1 MNEIFWPEDY
11 IPGFTDNF
19 VSNEVIVAGLSAM
32 DVWPFLSNA
41 PRWPTYY
48 SNSANIRF
56 YDGKGPEL
64 EDGVRFYFETFGFP
78 VEAQV
83 LEYVPPSKA
92 SRVALAGMPGAARAI
107 HASICTTPG

>member
-41 PRWPTYY
+41 PLWPTYY
-48 SNSANIRF
+48 STQRTSVSTTAR
-56 YDGKGPEL
+56 
-64 EDGVRFYFETFGFP
+64 
-78 VEAQV
+78 V
-83 LEYVPPSKA
+83 LS
-92 SRVALAGMPGAARAI
+92 
-107 HASICTTPG
+107 

>member
-32 DVWPFLSNA
+32 DVWLFLSNA
-41 PRWPTYY
+41 PLWPTYY

-56 YDGKGPEL
+56 YANQFEKKLQLSGP
-64 EDGVRFYFETFGFP
+64 T
-78 VEAQV
+78 
-83 LEYVPPSKA
+83 PPKA
-92 SRVALAGMPGAARAI
+92 ASAWQLGTLRSGCANLPTTTRGSSPAG
-107 HASICTTPG
+107 SSLTPN